1 MASNADSP
9 NLIVVTGFG
18 PYRNYFVNSS
28 WEAVKELAK
37 LGLGDNFQL
46 KILELPV
53 KYSAV
58 EKKIKWIWT
67 EVQPQLSVH
76 VGMMS
81 SSKAIALEQCGRNK
95 GYMEKDLS
103 GAHPQGGCCL
113 LEGPDR
119 IESAVNMKSI
129 CKNLSWP
136 GVHVIHSRDAGR
148 YLCEY
153 AYYISLHCGSGK
165 AVFIHVPPLSR
176 IITAEILGQALQ
188 IIIQEVLRQ
197 LNLLCD

>member
-1 MASNADSP
+1 MASSSNSS
-9 NLIVVTGFG
+9 NLIVITGFG

-28 WEAVKELAK
+28 IEAVKELAK
-37 LGLGDNFQL
+37 LGLGDNIHL

-53 KYSAV
+53 KYSEV

-67 EVQPQLSVH
+67 ELKPQLSVH

-81 SSKAIALEQCGRNK
+81 SSKAIALEQCGRNN

-113 LEGPDR
+113 LEGPER
-119 IESAVNMKSI
+119 IESALNMKGV
-129 CKNLSWP
+129 CKNISWP

-148 YLCEY
+148 
-153 AYYISLHCGSGK
+153 
-165 AVFIHVPPLSR
+165 
-176 IITAEILGQALQ
+176 
-188 IIIQEVLRQ
+188 
-197 LNLLCD
+197 

>member
-1 MASNADSP
+1 MASSSNSP
-9 NLIVVTGFG
+9 NLIVITGFG

-28 WEAVKELAK
+28 IEAVKELAK
-37 LGLGDNFQL
+37 LGLGDNIHL

-53 KYSAV
+53 KYSEV

-67 EVQPQLSVH
+67 ELKPQLSVH

-81 SSKAIALEQCGRNK
+81 SSKAIALEQCGRNN

-113 LEGPDR
+113 LEGPER
-119 IESAVNMKSI
+119 IESALNMKGV
-129 CKNLSWP
+129 CKNISWP

-153 AYYISLHCGSGK
+153 TYYISLYYGSRK
-165 AVFIHVPPLSR
+165 AIFIHVPPLSR
-176 IITAEILGQALQ
+176 IITAGLLGQVLQ

-197 LNLLCD
+197 LNHQ